1 MRIATA
7 LLFAALVASCGFS
20 PMYAPGPGGG
30 SGPIGPVQVSM
41 IEGRAGH
48 HLHAE
53 LERVLGLGAGDG
65 PAQRLDITIVEYAI
79 PLGLRLD
86 GSASRGEFQLV
97 AYYSLTRPNGH
108 LVSGSQTSIVNYDI
122 PGAAFGA
129 IGAQDDARERAA
141 EVLAQQIRSALA
153 LRIAQDNRN
162 RERRRR

>member
-1 MRIATA
+1 MRVATA

-53 LERVLGLGAGDG
+53 LERVLGLGAGEG
-65 PAQRLDITIVEYAI
+65 PAQRLEVTLVEYVV

-86 GSASRGEFQLV
+86 ASASRAEFQLV
-97 AYYSLTRPNGH
+97 ANYVLTQPDGEQIRGA
-108 LVSGSQTSIVNYDI
+108 QTSIVNYDI
-122 PGAAFGA
+122 PPAAFAA
-129 IGAQDDARERAA
+129 IAAQDDARERAA
-141 EVLAQQIRSALA
+141 ETLAQQIRAALA
-153 LRIAQDNRN
+153 LRLAQDR
-162 RERRRR
+162 RDQERQAR